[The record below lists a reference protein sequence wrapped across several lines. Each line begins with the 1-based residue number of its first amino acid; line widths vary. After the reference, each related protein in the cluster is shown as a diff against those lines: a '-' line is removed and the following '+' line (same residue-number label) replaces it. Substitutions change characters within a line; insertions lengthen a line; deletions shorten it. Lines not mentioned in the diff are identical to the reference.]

1 MTTAVTNAVTHAG
14 RVVNKAIAACLI
26 AAISGGCATAR
37 GPAQLGTTLAGASSE
52 TDWSRVRQL
61 APGAEIFV
69 TLQGSQARSCQ
80 FVAADESSVIALN
93 LGAAAL
99 PAEAGRTLRDMAA
112 HNPERLVALRKGGA
126 FQQGRVRIGRDGL
139 FVDERRI
146 AAFDD
151 VLETL
156 PRSGVSQIEGPVVAR
171 GRSGGACWA
180 RSLDSLSAWCPLS
193 AAPRRAWPGCCWQ
206 DPWPPADI
214 SDITGPATRPTASCT
229 GPFSRPTLLAS
240 AGKEM

>member
-69 TLQGSQARSCQ
+69 TLRGSQARSCQ

-99 PAEAGRTLRDMAA
+99 PAEAVRTLRDMAA

-146 AAFDD
+146 AAFED

-156 PRSGVSQIEGPVVAR
+156 PRSSVSQIEGPVVAR
-171 GRSGGACWA
+171 GSVGGSMLGAFLGFSVGVVPALGGA
-180 RSLDSLSAWCPLS
+180 SEGVAWL
-193 AAPRRAWPGCCWQ
+193 
-206 DPWPPADI
+206 
-214 SDITGPATRPTASCT
+214 
-229 GPFSRPTLLAS
+229 LLAGS
-240 AGKEM
+240 VAAGGYLGHHWSRHSTDGLVYRAVQ